1 MTIVQPRKEANL
13 IKSRALCLLG
23 IGLML
28 TTVLLSYLSL
38 VGLRHDLADT
48 RESIEDMKVAN
59 AEFKNQYYSFTS
71 NENLERLAGEMGLV
85 KDQTPQWALAS
96 QR

>member
-1 MTIVQPRKEANL
+1 MTIVQPRKETDL
-13 IKSRALCLLG
+13 IKSRVLCISGIALTLG
-23 IGLML
+23 V
-28 TTVLLSYLSL
+28 VLLSYLSL
-38 VGLRHDLADT
+38 VGLRHDLANT
-48 RESIEDMKVAN
+48 RESLESMKVTN
-59 AEFKNQYYSFTS
+59 ADFKNQYYSFTS